1 MRVTSVTGNRG
12 FTLLELL
19 VVLTILVLIAAAW
32 PLASSHVF
40 AAQQLR
46 NESQQLAGAIRL
58 AQMTARTTGVPQEL
72 MISPEGTAYQVGAS
86 VHELARGVVVRI
98 RGESQGT
105 PPARFLFFPD
115 GTASDTMLVLSLEEH
130 TATLRI
136 LPITGRLG
144 LDP

>member
-1 MRVTSVTGNRG
+1 MRMMSVTGNRG

-72 MISPEGTAYQVGAS
+72 TISPGGTAYQVGS
-86 VHELARGVVVRI
+86 STHELARGVAVHI
-98 RGESQGT
+98 RGESQAM

-115 GTASDTMLVLSLEEH
+115 GSSRDATLVISLEEH

-136 LPITGRLG
+136 LPITGRLE